1 MRIIPSLVEQ
11 TPDELFAVIAKLS
24 PYFNR
29 FQIDIEDGV
38 YVKNKTLSLED
49 FAGFI
54 RQNQKS
60 VNRNVFYDFH
70 LMVVNYE
77 KDIETIAGLRDE
89 IRIDTVLIHTSLHP
103 DLPKIQAA
111 HPYFQIGLV
120 MNPEEDVRTIVKEYD
135 FISVPIIQ
143 LMTIHPG
150 PQGQSFI
157 KESLN
162 KIDQLRNESYKNEIY
177 LDGAVNAETLP
188 IILARV
194 SKPNAVCP
202 GSYLARAENLEE
214 RVALL
219 REQTA

>member
-11 TPDELFAVIAKLS
+11 TPDELFAVVAKLS
-24 PYFNR
+24 PYYNR
-29 FQIDIEDGV
+29 FQIDIEDGR

-54 RQNQKS
+54 RQNKKS
-60 VNRNVFYDFH
+60 VNRGVFYDFH
-70 LMVVNYE
+70 LMVEHYE

-89 IRIDTVLIHTSLHP
+89 IRIDTVLIHASLHP
-103 DLPKIQAA
+103 DLPKIQAT
-111 HPYFQIGLV
+111 HPYFLIGLV
-120 MNPEEDVRTIVKEYD
+120 MNPEEEVKAIVKEYD
-135 FISVPIIQ
+135 FNSVPIIQ
-143 LMTIHPG
+143 LMTVHPG

-188 IILARV
+188 IILAK
-194 SKPNAVCP
+194 SSNADAVCP

-214 RVALL
+214 RVAFL